1 MRRWMIVL
9 AGLSLF
15 YADVVQAV
23 QLQYVRPGTP
33 VVFAT
38 SGGTVTWTL
47 SNRTSGTG
55 RISARYDKGT
65 GAQPGLWDIRC
76 WISLTGTNVVG
87 STIEYYVAT
96 SNGTRADGEVGT
108 ADAALNSDQRRA
120 LTMLGVL
127 SVYQTTSNTLMSVSF
142 HQVWIPTRY
151 FSLGLWNTT
160 GIPTET
166 SPGTPAG
173 CEATPTSLEVQ
184 NPQ

>member
-1 MRRWMIVL
+1 MRRWLVVFI
-9 AGLSLF
+9 GLSLCS
-15 YADVVQAV
+15 VQGVEAV
-23 QLQYVRPGTP
+23 QLQYVRPGPP

-47 SNRTSGTG
+47 SNRPSGTG

-65 GAQPGLWDIRC
+65 GAQPALWDVRC

-108 ADAALNSDQRRA
+108 ADAALVSDQRRA

-127 SVYQTTSNTLMSVSF
+127 SVYQTTTNTLMSASF
-142 HQVWIPTRY
+142 HNVWIPTRY
-151 FSLGLWNTT
+151 FSLGMWNPT

-166 SPGTPAG
+166 APGTPAG
-173 CEATPTSLEVQ
+173 CEATPMTPEVQ